1 MFLYLRRGC
10 RAAVVAC
17 RVPCKR
23 SLSPICSRN
32 MVYILWWSIYIYM
45 VYICIYIWSIYLYIY
60 IWSVYIWSIYIYILW
75 WSIYLWW
82 SKCLKVMHH
91 NWSKVQAGWKPG
103 VLNLQAIWE
112 SKVVGP
118 LKKDGLHLYSRLA
131 SEIICPSS
139 LPPHKS
145 YIQVPHTWPNYLLLS
160 ITAVT
165 CNVTASYCI
174 TCSYSIISTIG
185 LFWYHLSFLPR
196 SLTSLLCIG
205 PWM

>member
-1 MFLYLRRGC
+1 MWSGCGGKRAENWLQHKWLIIHYISLHIHGRGSETEREQNPQKYGLYY
-10 RAAVVAC
+10 
-17 RVPCKR
+17 K
-23 SLSPICSRN
+23 IH
-32 MVYILWWSIYIYM
+32 
-45 VYICIYIWSIYLYIY
+45 
-60 IWSVYIWSIYIYILW
+60 
-75 WSIYLWW
+75 LWW

-118 LKKDGLHLYSRLA
+118 LKKDSLQLYSRLA

-185 LFWYHLSFLPR
+185 LFWYQVPFLPR
-196 SLTSLLCIG
+196 SLTFL
-205 PWM
+205 